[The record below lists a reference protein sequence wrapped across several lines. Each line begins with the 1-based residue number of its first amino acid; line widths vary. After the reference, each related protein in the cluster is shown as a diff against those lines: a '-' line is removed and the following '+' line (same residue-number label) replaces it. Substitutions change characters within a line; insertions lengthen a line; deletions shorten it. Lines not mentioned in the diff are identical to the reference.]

1 VLALEL
7 YLPGSALTIF
17 NVDSNDAF
25 ICLIFA
31 TPFYLT
37 LYMYLDNV
45 LPNTFG
51 IRQHPLFCLKRRQPS
66 MIDDDAFRADSNIK
80 IQRLTKCYGSFKAIS
95 ELTLDVRHNE
105 VLCLLGHNGAGK
117 TTAINMLT
125 GMITPSSGDA
135 MILGNSLVTSI
146 NRVRSSIG
154 FCQQEDVLFQ

>member
-1 VLALEL
+1 
-7 YLPGSALTIF
+7 
-17 NVDSNDAF
+17 
-25 ICLIFA
+25 
-31 TPFYLT
+31 
-37 LYMYLDNV
+37 
-45 LPNTFG
+45 
-51 IRQHPLFCLKRRQPS
+51 